1 MACLTVAVSNKPPPL
16 TDEAMIMIA
25 RRFRVLGEPTR
36 IHLLHSLYDGEKNVS
51 VLVTASHSS
60 QTNVS
65 RHLQTL
71 ADAGIVGRRR
81 AGAQVFY
88 SITDRTIF
96 ELCDLVCRSLELQHT
111 TRAGLLSRRPR
122 K

>member
-1 MACLTVAVSNKPPPL
+1 MTNKPRLL
-16 TDEAMIMIA
+16 TDEAMVMIA
-25 RRFRVLGEPTR
+25 RRFSVLGEPMR
-36 IHLLHSLYDGEKNVS
+36 IRLLHSLFDGEKNVS
-51 VLVTASHSS
+51 ALVALSGGS

-88 SITDRTIF
+88 SICDPSIF
-96 ELCDLVCRSLELQHT
+96 DLCELVCNSLEKQHSA
-111 TRAGLLSRRPR
+111 RADVFSRQA
-122 K
+122 

>member
-1 MACLTVAVSNKPPPL
+1 
-16 TDEAMIMIA
+16 MIMIA
-25 RRFRVLGEPTR
+25 HRFHVLGEPTR
-36 IHLLHSLYDGEKNVS
+36 IRLLHSLYEGERNVS
-51 VLVTASHSS
+51 DLVALCRVS

-96 ELCDLVCRSLELQHT
+96 ELCDLVCRSLEIQHT
-111 TRAGLLSRRPR
+111 ARAAQLSRRTAR
-122 K
+122 